1 MQQTINYRIIRS
13 FGKLSDNGRGES
25 KQVNY
30 ISYNNFKPKIDIRKW
45 ATGEDGSPIMA
56 KGVTLSIEEAAELK
70 AILNDIDLDELAE
83 ESDNNKGFTGG
94 GFGGGK
100 LGSAKMPPS
109 GSFGT
114 GRIPFD
120 AK

>member
-1 MQQTINYRIIRS
+1 MEQLVNFKIVKS

-25 KQVNY
+25 KQVNF
-30 ISYNNFKPKIDIRKW
+30 ISYNGFPAKFDIRKW
-45 ATGEDGSPIMA
+45 GTAADGSPRMA
-56 KGVTLSIEEAAELK
+56 KGITLNLEEAAELK
-70 AILNDIDLDELAE
+70 AILNDIDLDELEE

-114 GRIPFD
+114 GGIPFD